1 MVDLDRSFTSLKF
14 RDPPYSS
21 TYEAQHEKFK
31 VLFYYSLISKSFL
44 ILFYRIWYFFNN
56 RNMYKQNDYSCTHSF
71 FFYNVQNYY
80 AQVSD
85 LCLNIY
91 FIFVSYFGMILM
103 LYGMKHK

>member
-1 MVDLDRSFTSLKF
+1 
-14 RDPPYSS
+14 
-21 TYEAQHEKFK
+21 
-31 VLFYYSLISKSFL
+31 
-44 ILFYRIWYFFNN
+44 
-56 RNMYKQNDYSCTHSF
+56 MYKQNDYSFTHSF

-80 AQVSD
+80 AQVND